1 MSVDIDAILNMWN
14 MEDAEEVDNPPP
26 VSISMQGHLSR
37 PWHGDEDP
45 VSGWEPSFQALA
57 AALDRSH
64 GNDQW
69 KLAFAHLRAAPR
81 RNLAFVRASDYS
93 RFVEVLDDLTDV
105 ELFEQEERDLL
116 VDVFRQRMAAHE
128 TDHVPMILDVTFRS
142 KPVADKQR
150 NKEDAGKESELMDPP
165 TRAETFQA
173 LRLLRGLWLHSPRS
187 CEAAGKA
194 GAVEALL
201 NSFIK
206 GVPDPTEGTV
216 AWKMARALEDWK
228 RQVEEAER
236 DGTLEEIK
244 KNAKE
249 KKPGPP
255 FRISCPGGF
264 DEDGKPLGEVMTFA
278 MDVDD
283 PEAEYGQPDEDEVRL
298 ETLEALLALLSGPD
312 QECRRQFMKLDG
324 VASVADFLVPWLS
337 ENGGEDEPSE
347 LVQRCIVFV
356 GVLIRHALP
365 GGGDKTDG
373 DDKDE
378 GIRMAEQA
386 EATLHEI
393 IGPDATEEI
402 LDAAEEL
409 YPGFGTTFGE
419 DSPRAGVD
427 VSELESEAFGETM
440 MEQGLEAMKASG
452 IDTGAMEELIAGIK
466 LQKASEDGDG
476 TA

>member
-1 MSVDIDAILNMWN
+1 
-14 MEDAEEVDNPPP
+14 
-26 VSISMQGHLSR
+26 
-37 PWHGDEDP
+37 
-45 VSGWEPSFQALA
+45 
-57 AALDRSH
+57 
-64 GNDQW
+64 
-69 KLAFAHLRAAPR
+69 LRAAPR

-283 PEAEYGQPDEDEVRL
+283 PEVEYGQPDEDEVRL

-365 GGGDKTDG
+365 GVVTRPTGMTRMKVYGWQNRRRRRCTKSSDRTRRRKFSTPPRSSIPALAQPLG
-373 DDKDE
+373 R
-378 GIRMAEQA
+378 IRLARVL
-386 EATLHEI
+386 T
-393 IGPDATEEI
+393 
-402 LDAAEEL
+402 
-409 YPGFGTTFGE
+409 YRNW
-419 DSPRAGVD
+419 SPRRLGRR
-427 VSELESEAFGETM
+427 
-440 MEQGLEAMKASG
+440 
-452 IDTGAMEELIAGIK
+452 
-466 LQKASEDGDG
+466 
-476 TA
+476 